1 MWEYR
6 QEINL
11 ETSVKIS
18 PYCHSWPSVC
28 WFTLKVLDLWKLL
41 VWDRSPTY
49 LVIFTFLLI
58 GIFWLIFKRF
68 QRKWND
74 VPMSEI
80 RSLRERVQFVTQDM
94 AMLQDALNAT
104 IINKPQEFTDI
115 STSSND
121 IDVLYEPKPNA
132 NDKKCSEFNETLEP
146 FSLQF
151 ANIRESYAPV
161 QEVNAQQS
169 VIPDPNPEDD
179 SIAKMQSRF
188 SKKFQG
194 KQTKAVSK
202 SFIKPKPKK
211 VIYESKLDVGKRTLR
226 KRQYPSLSKIGWKV

>member
-6 QEINL
+6 QEIDL

-28 WFTLKVLDLWKLL
+28 WFTLKGLDLWKLL

-58 GIFWLIFKRF
+58 GICWLIFKKI

-115 STSSND
+115 STSSNG
-121 IDVLYEPKPNA
+121 IDVLYETEPNA
-132 NDKKCSEFNETLEP
+132 NNEKFNESIEP
-146 FSLQF
+146 FPLEF
-151 ANIRESYAPV
+151 PNIRESYDPV
-161 QEVNAQQS
+161 QEVNAQQP
-169 VIPDPNPEDD
+169 VIPHPKPEDD
-179 SIAKMQSRF
+179 SVAKIQLRV

-194 KQTKAVSK
+194 KQNSAVSK
-202 SFIKPKPKK
+202 SFIKPEPKK